1 MISSKF
7 TYLENLYVYGSSSN
21 QVQKSM
27 EDFLYKAFNPINNHN
42 PGSEKNTEFYDLQLS
57 KIQVLFLDAIGFQ
70 VGSYMVSM

>member
-1 MISSKF
+1 MYMAVHLTRCRSQWR
-7 TYLENLYVYGSSSN
+7 T
-21 QVQKSM
+21 
-27 EDFLYKAFNPINNHN
+27 LYKAFNPINNHN